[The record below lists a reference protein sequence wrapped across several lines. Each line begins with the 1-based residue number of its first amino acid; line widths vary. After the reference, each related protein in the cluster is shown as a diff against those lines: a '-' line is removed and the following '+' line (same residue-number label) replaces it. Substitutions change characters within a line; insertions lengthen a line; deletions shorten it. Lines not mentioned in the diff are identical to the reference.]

1 MVVDHMV
8 LDQMVLDQLS
18 LDQTVLHLSAHIK
31 FIEMCLMEVV
41 DGQVVPQRWKEISS
55 VCGNF
60 VFSPD
65 ASFIEMFHLGLEF
78 IHNEIEVI
86 LYFVDS
92 VYNHKLNYFLLRM

>member
-1 MVVDHMV
+1 MKEC
-8 LDQMVLDQLS
+8 QLRDTT
-18 LDQTVLHLSAHIK
+18 LWNIHPFLNKCLSAHIK

-41 DGQVVPQRWKEISS
+41 DGQVVPQGWKEISS

-86 LYFVDS
+86 LRFVLKGEDS
-92 VYNHKLNYFLLRM
+92 AEKLV